1 MKKLLI
7 VAALACAPAFAV
19 TTDGKFDD
27 REKELLPNCE
37 GLGGCA
43 VISRAELMRYIA
55 ALREAWEAEI
65 QERFEAAAKEQAEAI
80 CKNTI

>member
-7 VAALACAPAFAV
+7 VAALFCAPAFAV
-19 TTDGKFDD
+19 TPDGTFDD

-43 VISRAELMRYIA
+43 VISRAELIQYVQ
-55 ALREAWEAEI
+55 ALREQWMAEVR
-65 QERFEAAAKEQAEAI
+65 ERFEAAVKAEAKNV